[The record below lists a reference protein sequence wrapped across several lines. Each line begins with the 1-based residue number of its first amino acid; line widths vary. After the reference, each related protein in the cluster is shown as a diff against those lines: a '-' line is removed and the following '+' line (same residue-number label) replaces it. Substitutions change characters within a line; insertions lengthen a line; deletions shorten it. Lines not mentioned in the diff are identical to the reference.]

1 MINEW
6 LILSGSLFAGV
17 VLGLLFFGGLWWTV
31 RRGVASA
38 QIALWFFCSLL
49 LRSAI
54 VMVGFWLVGGAD
66 WQRWAALLLGFI
78 LARIVVTRVTRKMPV
93 LIGAQY
99 AP

>member
-1 MINEW
+1 MNETLT
-6 LILSGSLFAGV
+6 LILAGV
-17 VLGLLFFGGLWWTV
+17 AGAALGTLFFGGLWWTV

-78 LARIVVTRVTRKMPV
+78 FARLVVTRVTRKMPV